1 MTKTIQDLGLESV
14 FHDGTA
20 ASAYHL
26 SESLDWSSL
35 STQMKN
41 RVILVPDHMQT
52 LANLELPEEKKIDVS
67 HTDR

>member
-1 MTKTIQDLGLESV
+1 MTKTIQDMGLESI

-41 RVILVPDHMQT
+41 RVILVPTHTQT
-52 LANLELPEEKKIDVS
+52 LPNLELHEEKKIDVS
-67 HTDR
+67 HTDI